1 MSSQTSATATLEP
14 IMVGSTI
21 KDGMR
26 VRKAA
31 ASPQP
36 AFLMINGRAHLLT
49 DEVARNNL
57 FGNTDSTPVENLVV
71 AIGAAIGDGYLAKSS
86 ETPAVYL
93 VYDGYKRWIPS
104 PAVFEEFGFNWD
116 LIRDVPA
123 SELNAIPNGPD
134 VG

>member
-1 MSSQTSATATLEP
+1 MSSQTSATATLD
-14 IMVGSTI
+14 GSSSTI
-21 KDGMR
+21 TDGMR

-36 AFLMINGRAHLLT
+36 AYLMINERAHLLT
-49 DEVARNNL
+49 DQVAQNNL
-57 FGNTDSTPVENLVV
+57 FGNTDSTPVEELVV
-71 AIGAAIGDGYLAKSS
+71 SIGAAIGDGYLAKSS
-86 ETPAVYL
+86 ESPAVYL

-104 PAVFEEFGFNWD
+104 PTVFEQFGFSWG